1 MVRRSVSRVNSFLV
15 IFGNNNINAFGP
27 AQLATRYQLVTS
39 YRWTIL
45 TPSSSLSSSYLNMDQ
60 RSIAIPV
67 WLSSRLL
74 KNLIRS
80 FKLLS
85 PSPFLLIPYLY
96 LIHHSYRTR
105 RVQQNDPNH
114 HPLFLSLSSHL
125 SFRSNNP
132 CLLFALFT
140 RENSPADRQIRHNFF
155 VTGVRHIYIEKERER
170 DEKRERS
177 FHGRKTGGGRGEEK
191 ESNSQIGGLSILET
205 FRSLACLSAACRVV
219 FLHFNFRPL
228 SRPRITESRRRL
240 GADGGGLAFVA
251 VRPVVKLESQVQSR
265 NLLLAD
271 GQSFSNSLY
280 GGARPLRG
288 SLELFDRSPLG
299 IPTPLCCTPP
309 PSLVS
314 SPVIR
319 WSSIEFRRR
328 SFSLRL

>member
-1 MVRRSVSRVNSFLV
+1 M
-15 IFGNNNINAFGP
+15 
-27 AQLATRYQLVTS
+27 
-39 YRWTIL
+39 
-45 TPSSSLSSSYLNMDQ
+45 
-60 RSIAIPV
+60 
-67 WLSSRLL
+67 

-80 FKLLS
+80 LKLFS

-132 CLLFALFT
+132 CLFFT

-170 DEKRERS
+170 DAKRERS
-177 FHGRKTGGGRGEEK
+177 FHGRKTGEGRPRRREGEQFA
-191 ESNSQIGGLSILET
+191 NRPIGGLSIPET
-205 FRSLACLSAACRVV
+205 FRPLACLSAACRVV

-228 SRPRITESRRRL
+228 SRPRITESWRRL